1 MTTASHSRSKVPLPR
16 PLDLTSGNLKAS
28 WEKFKQVW
36 DSYEIITG
44 LDKDTDKV
52 RTAHFI
58 TAIGSSALDIH
69 NGLPFK
75 NEDEKK
81 NFNVILSLW
90 EKYFVGQTNI
100 IYEKYKF
107 NTCTQ

>member
-52 RTAHFI
+52 RIGHFI
-58 TAIGSSALDIH
+58 TAIGSSALTFITVFH
-69 NGLPFK
+69 LRTK
-75 NEDEKK
+75 MRRKT
-81 NFNVILSLW
+81 SM
-90 EKYFVGQTNI
+90 
-100 IYEKYKF
+100 
-107 NTCTQ
+107 